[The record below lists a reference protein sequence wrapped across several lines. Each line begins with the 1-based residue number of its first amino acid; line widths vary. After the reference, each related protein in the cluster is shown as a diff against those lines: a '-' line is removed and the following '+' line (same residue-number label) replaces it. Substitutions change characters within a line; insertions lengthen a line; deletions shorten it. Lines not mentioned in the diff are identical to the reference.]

1 MKAGKTALPIPFVI
15 SDSVREW
22 ARTAVPLLDID
33 YYRQEFEDYYL
44 AHGKMMVDWSAAFRN
59 WCRKAM
65 DYPKPHLKARPVPT
79 LVHPKMSDI
88 FSASGGTMSRVE
100 ALKKF
105 SGGQS

>member
-44 AHGKMMVDWSAAFRN
+44 AHGKMLSNWDAGFRN

-65 DYPKPHLKARPVPT
+65 DYPKPHLRPRPVPT
-79 LVHPKMSDI
+79 LVHGRISDLLQ
-88 FSASGGTMSRVE
+88 APGGGGTMSREE
-100 ALKKF
+100 ALRKF
-105 SGGQS
+105 KNG